1 MENKILDGRKIA
13 NELNSI
19 LENKIKKAKKEYGIT
34 PKLATILVGED
45 PASKIYVNIK
55 QKTCKKIGI
64 DTKIVQLDKNTAKQE
79 LIKEIKILNQN
90 KDIHGILLQLPLP
103 IDLQNDIHEI
113 IKYIIPQKD
122 VDGLHPVNLGNLYYN
137 NEELAPCTPKGII
150 NLLNHYNIPIKGK
163 DITII
168 NHSTLLGRPL
178 TQMFLNRDAT
188 VSVCHV
194 YTKNLEN
201 YTLQAD
207 ILIVGIGKPN
217 FIKKKQIKKN
227 TIIIDVGINRVG
239 DKLCGDVDFNDV
251 IEKVEKITPVP
262 GGVGPMT
269 VAMLLHN
276 TYFLYEKW
284 IKK

>member
-1 MENKILDGRKIA
+1 LENKILDGKKLA

-19 LENKIKKAKKEYGIT
+19 LKNKIKQAKKEKGIT

-64 DTKIVQLDKNTAKQE
+64 DTKNVNLKKNTPKE
-79 LIKEIKILNQN
+79 EVIREIKALNED

-103 IDLQNDIHEI
+103 LPLQNDVHEI
-113 IKYIIPQKD
+113 IKMINPQKD
-122 VDGLHPVNLGNLYYN
+122 VDGLHPINLGALNYN

-150 NLLNHYNIPIKGK
+150 KLLNHYNVAITRK
-163 DITII
+163 DVTII

-178 TQMFLNRDAT
+178 AQMFLNRDAT

-194 YTKNLEN
+194 NTKSLEK

-207 ILIVGIGKPN
+207 ILIVGIGKAE
-217 FIKKKQIKKN
+217 FIKKEQIKKN
-227 TIIIDVGINRVG
+227 TIIIDVGINRIG
-239 DKLCGDVDFNDV
+239 DDLYGDVDFNNV
-251 IEKVEKITPVP
+251 LEKVEKITPVP

-269 VAMLLHN
+269 VAMLLQN
-276 TYFLYEKW
+276 TYLLYEKS